1 MNVVRTS
8 TVSTSQP
15 FSAAVA
21 TVMSWCSG
29 AFVAIL
35 VILLSTSASRAQST
49 YQDLDAASQGMEVT
63 EHLGQTIPL
72 ELQFTDSE
80 GKKVLLKDYFTNTN
94 KPAVVAMVFYKCP
107 VACQVVM
114 QKYLECINEL
124 DLTLGKDFNTFFFSI
139 DPKETPE
146 IARDMKAGLLG
157 SYTKGATDDVRN
169 AWQFHVGEA
178 ASNKSLSDA
187 LGFPY
192 RQVADG
198 TYSHPVAL
206 FILAPDGKIVRYI
219 HGFRYPPRD
228 IKLALIEASSGRLGK
243 SIGDRLLGF
252 CYMYDPNTGK
262 YTMVARR
269 VMQVGGVFMILAIGS
284 LVGVMLVTERILR
297 RKQAALA
304 QAEGK
309 ARATELNPSTKTGDA
324 SEVATP

>member
-8 TVSTSQP
+8 ILALPTSLT
-15 FSAAVA
+15 AAVA
-21 TVMSWCSG
+21 SLASRCCG
-29 AFVAIL
+29 LLIALLAIAF
-35 VILLSTSASRAQST
+35 STSIARAQST

-72 ELQFTDSE
+72 ELQFTNSE
-80 GKKVLLKDYFTNTN
+80 GKQVYLKDYFTNTN

-114 QKYLECINEL
+114 QKYLECLNEL
-124 DLTLGKDFNTFFFSI
+124 DLKLGKDFNTYFFSI
-139 DPKETPE
+139 DPNETPA
-146 IARDMKAGLLG
+146 IARDAKAGFLG
-157 SYTKGATDDVRN
+157 SYTKEVTDEVRN

-178 ASNKSLSDA
+178 AANKSLSDA

-198 TYSHPVAL
+198 TYSHPIAL

-269 VMQVGGVFMILAIGS
+269 VMQVGGVFMILAVGS

-297 RKQAALA
+297 RKRAALEQLSGTA
-304 QAEGK
+304 A
-309 ARATELNPSTKTGDA
+309 ANPADPNQIPA
-324 SEVATP
+324 SNSGAPSP

>member
-1 MNVVRTS
+1 MNVVRTNFALAR
-8 TVSTSQP
+8 QP
-15 FSAAVA
+15 HLAAVA
-21 TVMSWCSG
+21 SWCHS
-29 AFVAIL
+29 ACLRACIALL
-35 VILLSTSASRAQST
+35 VVLLSASTARAQST

-72 ELQFTDSE
+72 ELQFTNSD

-114 QKYLECINEL
+114 QKYLECLNNL
-124 DLTLGKDFNTFFFSI
+124 DLKLGKDFNTYFFSI
-139 DPKETPE
+139 DPSETPDVAKSAKDGFLAAYNQDVTDE
-146 IARDMKAGLLG
+146 IR
-157 SYTKGATDDVRN
+157 S

-178 ASNKSLSDA
+178 ASNKSLAES

-192 RQVADG
+192 RPVADG
-198 TYSHPVAL
+198 TFAHPVAL
-206 FILAPDGKIVRYI
+206 FILSPEGKIVRYI
-219 HGFRYPPRD
+219 HGFTYPPRD
-228 IKLALIEASSGRLGK
+228 IKLALIEASSGRLGT

-297 RKQAALA
+297 RKQASVAA
-304 QAEGK
+304 AVASQSVS
-309 ARATELNPSTKTGDA
+309 TPSEP
-324 SEVATP
+324 SEAPTS